1 MNGPLALLWTGAV
14 CAGGAIALLRFS
26 WGRPKRSL
34 ALNSAAWGMLLAA
47 LALGAADAGAWG
59 VAVVT
64 LVALTAAFL
73 CLAYA
78 GMTARPGK
86 MAASN
91 RRVHMLPE
99 GREPLRLGGR
109 VLSFLLTVPGAMA
122 VALIVSLAVRA
133 VSEGMGEA
141 NGNVLML
148 FLMPILWAVLATWL
162 LLWPQRRRQMAL
174 LLLPALGAGA
184 IWGMM
189 V

>member
-1 MNGPLALLWTGAV
+1 MGGPLASLWIGAA
-14 CAGGAIALLRFS
+14 CAGGAMALLRIS

-34 ALNSAAWGMLLAA
+34 TLNGGAWGLLLAA
-47 LALGAADAGAWG
+47 LALGAAGAGAWG

-64 LVALTAAFL
+64 LVALTGAFL
-73 CLAYA
+73 CLGLA

-86 MAASN
+86 AAASN

-109 VLSFLLTVPGAMA
+109 LLSFLLTVPGAMA

-133 VSEGMGEA
+133 VGQGMGEA
-141 NGNVLML
+141 NGNVLLL
-148 FLMPILWAVLATWL
+148 FLMPILWATLVMLL
-162 LLWPQRRRQMAL
+162 LLWPQRRRQVAL
-174 LLLPALGAGA
+174 LVLPALGAGA

-189 V
+189 L